1 MKNPLHYQLS
11 EYDCGPTTMLNAI
24 SFLFEREEISPVVI
38 RNVMLYCL
46 DSYNGEGIMGKSG
59 TSSAAM
65 ILREELCGQH
75 NPYAK
80 LFSPQRMNF
89 RAGIGNL
96 FTDLGESVRGLARGW
111 FGKDSIQ
118 CTHMGCG
125 LTWNEDEKTWE
136 CSCHGSRFDAHGK
149 LLDNP
154 AKKDIQ

>member
-1 MKNPLHYQLS
+1 MSNIYKGTLGLIGNTPLVEAVNIEKELGLETRILLKLEYFNPAGS
-11 EYDCGPTTMLNAI
+11 VKDRIA
-24 SFLFEREEISPVVI
+24 
-38 RNVMLYCL
+38 
-46 DSYNGEGIMGKSG
+46 K
-59 TSSAAM
+59 AM
-65 ILREELCGQH
+65 IEDAEEKGVLRDELCGQY

-89 RAGIGNL
+89 RAGTGNL
-96 FTDLGESVRGLARGW
+96 FTDIGESVRGLARGW
-111 FGKDSIQ
+111 LGKDSIQ